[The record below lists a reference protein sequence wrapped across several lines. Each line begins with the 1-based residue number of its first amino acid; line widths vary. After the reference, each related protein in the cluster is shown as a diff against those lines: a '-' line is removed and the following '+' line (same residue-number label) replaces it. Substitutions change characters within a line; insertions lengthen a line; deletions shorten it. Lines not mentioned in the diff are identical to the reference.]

1 MIETEKNIVIL
12 GAGFAGLR
20 VALNLERAGVHRE
33 GYHVILVDHAT
44 HHLYTPLLYE
54 VASVFLDGI
63 PEKERFCMQ
72 QGVVVD
78 LQGGALRHLL
88 QHTRVIDGAVVGI
101 DPKQRLVEV
110 EDHQP
115 LPYAYCVIALGSV
128 VEDFGIPGIREHAY
142 FFKTMHDA
150 MRIHERIHE
159 LVRRKEVGK
168 EARVTIVI
176 GGGGPAGVE
185 LAGELITFCRRTC
198 KRFQL
203 KQIDFKITIVE
214 ASNRLLASLDPMLST
229 WARERLEHFGVDVH
243 LDTCVKEV
251 KRGSVVIAPRP
262 LRDGETADNLLCTI
276 AHHEEQ
282 TIEADL
288 FVWSGGIRASEVVKQ
303 MPFLHDVKGR
313 IDVERSLLVK
323 GEQRV
328 FVAGDAAALI
338 DPWTNRV
345 VPALAQTS
353 IHEGTL
359 VARNILHAIHGE
371 PYEQY
376 QFPFLAYVVPVAGK
390 YAFAQFGRFQF
401 RGRIIWFL
409 HRLIDLKYFISNLPF
424 VSALAL
430 WWRGWKVYVQ
440 ND

>member
-1 MIETEKNIVIL
+1 METEKNIVIL

-20 VALNLERAGVHRE
+20 VALDLEHAGVQRE
-33 GYHVILVDHAT
+33 GYHVVLVDHAT

-72 QGVVVD
+72 QGVAVD
-78 LQGGALRHLL
+78 LQGGALRQRLR
-88 QHTRVIDGAVVGI
+88 HTRVIDGTVAGI
-101 DPKQRLVEV
+101 DPKQHCALI
-110 EDHQP
+110 EDHAP
-115 LPYAYCVIALGSV
+115 IPYEYCVVALGSV

-159 LVRRKEVGK
+159 LVRRKEAGK
-168 EARVTIVI
+168 EVLVSIVI

-185 LAGELITFCRRTC
+185 LAGELVTFCRRTC

-203 KQIDFKITIVE
+203 SQVDFTITIVE
-214 ASNRLLASLDPMLST
+214 ASNRLLASLDATLSV
-229 WARERLEHFGVDVH
+229 WARERLERFGVVVH
-243 LDTCVKEV
+243 LDTCVKAV
-251 KRGSVVIAPRP
+251 KKGSVVIAPRP

-276 AHHEEQ
+276 AHDKEEK
-282 TIEADL
+282 IEADL

-313 IDVERSLLVK
+313 IDAEGSLLVQ
-323 GEQRV
+323 GEERV

-338 DPWTNRV
+338 DPVTSRV

-353 IHEGTL
+353 IHEGSL
-359 VARNILHAIHGE
+359 VARNIVHAIRNE

-376 QFPFLAYVVPVAGK
+376 RFPFLAYVVPVAGK
-390 YAFAQFGRFQF
+390 YAFAQFGRFHF
-401 RGRIIWFL
+401 RGRIVWFL
-409 HRLIDLKYFISNLPF
+409 HRLIDLKYFISILPF
-424 VSALAL
+424 FSALAL